1 MQQLTYISTAR
12 AGLSEADVAA
22 ILAVSRRN
30 NRRDAISGLLI
41 HDGRRF
47 LQALEGPAPLV
58 DAAFTRIRNDPRH
71 RATVMLSC
79 REIPAPEFGDWAMAA
94 QTVAP
99 ARDGA
104 TLAETVDALVAQVS
118 DRNTR
123 ALFES
128 FARIDR
134 TAA

>member
-1 MQQLTYISTAR
+1 MQQLTYISTAK

-30 NRRDAISGLLI
+30 NRRDGITGLLI

-58 DAAFTRIRNDPRH
+58 DAAFTRIRSDPRH

-79 REIPAPEFGDWAMAA
+79 RDITAREFGEWAMAA
-94 QTVAP
+94 QAVAP
-99 ARDGA
+99 VPDR
-104 TLAETVDALVAQVS
+104 TSLAETVSALVADVS
-118 DRNTR
+118 DRDTQ
-123 ALFES
+123 ALFAS

-134 TAA
+134 VA